1 MSTKPIK
8 LQKNVVVGTVSEVDQ
23 IAHGG
28 RFQTTSEVD
37 ESFHINLPDH
47 TVDLAERS
55 TRHLTPEQSLS
66 VKKLLMDFQD
76 IFSIGNF
83 DLGLFKGIQHRI
95 NTGNALP
102 IKSKLRR
109 TPLCFQTE
117 EEHLKSMLNKGIIV
131 PSASEWSPAPGL
143 VWKKMEL
150 LGIALI
156 LEGLIRS
163 RKEMLSRS
171 Q

>member
-1 MSTKPIK
+1 M
-8 LQKNVVVGTVSEVDQ
+8 SEVDQ

-28 RFQTTSEVD
+28 RLQATSQVD

-47 TVDLAERS
+47 TVDLAERT
-55 TRHLTPEQSLS
+55 TRDLTPEQSLS

-83 DLGLFKGIQHRI
+83 YLGLFKGIQHRI

-109 TPLCFQTE
+109 TPLGFQTE
-117 EEHLKSMLNKGIIV
+117 EEKHLKSMLDKGIIV

-143 VWKKMEL
+143 VRKKMKL

-156 LEGLIRS
+156 LEGIIRS
-163 RKEMLSRS
+163 RK
-171 Q
+171 